1 MASEILNK
9 YKIIK
14 EIDFDSNIKAHLTN
28 KETIIIEV
36 VPKGK
41 DHYLIINEELHKAKK
56 KLNIHEIIED
66 IDKLYILIDNNKEL
80 LYKIKKLVLVELN
93 IQKQAILIGQG
104 EPISKE
110 EILNL
115 FKLEKSICKISFE
128 TFSGQKGWG
137 TGIFCELN
145 DLSMKYALFTNNCI
159 LNEEHIKK
167 GREINFECLE
177 FQKSLF
183 GSSYKTVQKKI
194 KIEGDRKV
202 FTNRELQYTCIELF
216 KSDGIIDFFQ
226 IDPRLL
232 KYDKNYLK
240 DNDIFILQ
248 YPNGG
253 YISFSYGKI
262 LVIKDSIIRHS
273 ASTTFGSGGAPIIRR
288 CKDNYIIGIHFGSC
302 KNKYNLA
309 TPFDSI
315 LNDIKEQIN
324 KNNIKP
330 GDTNISYKNE
340 KEKDLFQNINKS
352 KEEKEINEKE
362 KINQEN
368 DNENNRNKIN
378 EEMNNENNE
387 ENYLKK
393 LKDELNN
400 EKILSNKLKDEIA
413 ELKKELSQVR
423 SKNQENEEK
432 IKTLQE
438 ELNKE
443 KLKQK

>member
-1 MASEILNK
+1 MVL
-9 YKIIK
+9 
-14 EIDFDSNIKAHLTN
+14 LT
-28 KETIIIEV
+28 
-36 VPKGK
+36 
-41 DHYLIINEELHKAKK
+41 
-56 KLNIHEIIED
+56 
-66 IDKLYILIDNNKEL
+66 
-80 LYKIKKLVLVELN
+80 
-93 IQKQAILIGQG
+93 
-104 EPISKE
+104 
-110 EILNL
+110 
-115 FKLEKSICKISFE
+115 
-128 TFSGQKGWG
+128 
-137 TGIFCELN
+137 
-145 DLSMKYALFTNNCI
+145 
-159 LNEEHIKK
+159 
-167 GREINFECLE
+167 
-177 FQKSLF
+177 
-183 GSSYKTVQKKI
+183 
-194 KIEGDRKV
+194 
-202 FTNRELQYTCIELF
+202 
-216 KSDGIIDFFQ
+216 FFQ

-288 CKDNYIIGIHFGSC
+288 CKDNYIIGIHFGSY

-340 KEKDLFQNINKS
+340 KEIDLFQNINKS